1 MLVVQASLMGRGS
14 EIFILRMGEPIKI
27 VELARDLIALHGF
40 KAGEEIAIE
49 FTGLRPGEKLHEE
62 LVATGETTEPSAHD
76 HILLS
81 RSRVPDDLDL
91 DGVLETLRSLSEA
104 GDA

>member
-1 MLVVQASLMGRGS
+1 
-14 EIFILRMGEPIKI
+14 
-27 VELARDLIALHGF
+27 
-40 KAGEEIAIE
+40 
-49 FTGLRPGEKLHEE
+49 LRPGEKLHEE

-104 GDA
+104 GDAGGIRAELGRAIPESQLTSDE